1 MANKN
6 QQTKEKESG
15 KMLKEKLFFVCM
27 LMWAICMG
35 GLALG
40 QNQTCPFCG
49 QDTVVEVVYGKPDKK
64 LLEREKHGEI
74 ILGGEVEQEEKCGCR
89 FCHRYIEPY
98 LERVRLL
105 LAEHPERKFEPKAI
119 YESQGDLRMLKG
131 WECDD
136 ALNVRVE
143 NVRVKFR
150 LQGGYAYHAIPLLTP
165 TEKDFWLYVIHKQ
178 EDLEIYEYLRKNLY
192 TKMFAGFYIED
203 KLKKAE
209 PDWDYIMV
217 ALHCL
222 AAVPEMRFVGTRDK
236 DVAFSAV
243 KSYLRDKKLE
253 LSVQEGDYRRADLP
267 EERRQYQLARSRFRE
282 VCDLEMAD
290 APQWLA
296 LSIRDEK
303 LQFDAPA
310 YQNPDERKALIKDI
324 RQYLETEFNA
334 DCSCIL
340 IRLLADECHSAQ
352 DLEVVGKELE
362 RYLENPACTGMSDE
376 FACCILLKACV
387 YEPKTAIRW
396 TDKIVGMLLNEN
408 RIEANLKNVPKAQK
422 PAFRKQI
429 KQSVGNIYSQTYR
442 SCWRT
447 GDYDTAER
455 WMAFC
460 GDMHTRH
467 LLANAKE
474 HLKLLRSSNEY
485 FAFVRNDTDSP
496 LRRALAD
503 QDIAAVKAIMKT
515 TDDVYLRAEAALQL
529 GGLLLRQGR
538 TQEAKSVLWQW
549 PLPLDGKGHVALDL
563 HDLTDEMQ
571 KRRTLL
577 LTRNAIAAGDV
588 ACLGDLACG
597 WYSSPDVGEARRLG
611 MKYLRENDP
620 MRYERG
626 KAYLV
631 RAQGSLS
638 YGILDFEDGLQEKSF
653 PREN

>member
-1 MANKN
+1 
-6 QQTKEKESG
+6 
-15 KMLKEKLFFVCM
+15 MLKEKLFFCVCM

-136 ALNVRVE
+136 ALNVKVE

-203 KLKKAE
+203 KLKKVE

-324 RQYLETEFNA
+324 RQYLETEFKA

-396 TDKIVGMLLNEN
+396 TDKIVGMLLDEN
-408 RIEANLKNVPKAQK
+408 RIEADLKNVPKAQK
-422 PAFRKQI
+422 PAFRKRI

-442 SCWRT
+442 SCWKT
-447 GDYDTAER
+447 GDYDAAER
-455 WMAFC
+455 WMVFC
-460 GDMHTRH
+460 GDMNTMH

-474 HLKLLRSSNEY
+474 HLKVVKESKEY

-496 LRRALAD
+496 LRQA
-503 QDIAAVKAIMKT
+503 IAKHDATAMEAIQKT
-515 TDDVYLRAEAALQL
+515 TKDEFLRAEARLRLAE
-529 GGLLLRQGR
+529 LLVEQGKSKEAMVILRQW
-538 TQEAKSVLWQW
+538 KL
-549 PLPLDGKGHVALDL
+549 PLPNKGHVSLDLSDFTNEMLSRWILLQTKSAIALD
-563 HDLTDEMQ
+563 
-571 KRRTLL
+571 
-577 LTRNAIAAGDV
+577 DV
-588 ACLGDLACG
+588 VCLEGMAFGSYTSLWA
-597 WYSSPDVGEARRLG
+597 GEARRLG
-611 MKYLRENDP
+611 MKYLQEHDLEK
-620 MRYERG
+620 YERG
-626 KAYLV
+626 KARLARV
-631 RAQGSLS
+631 QGSLS
-638 YGILDFEDGLQEKSF
+638 YIILDFEDGLQEKTS
-653 PREN
+653 PSKTEQSN